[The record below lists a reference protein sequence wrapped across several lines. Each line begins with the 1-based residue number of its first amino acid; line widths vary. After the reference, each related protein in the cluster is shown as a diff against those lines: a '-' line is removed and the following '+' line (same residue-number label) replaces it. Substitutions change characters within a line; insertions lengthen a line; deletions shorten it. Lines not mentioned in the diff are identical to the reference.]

1 MKSPAGTVNQKRS
14 WASQEIDWKPFRPAP
29 VLYIFTAHVA
39 SHHEAGAQTKE
50 IVPAGHDMAPTI
62 IWTAKRR

>member
-39 SHHEAGAQTKE
+39 SHHEAGA
-50 IVPAGHDMAPTI
+50 
-62 IWTAKRR
+62 

>member
-1 MKSPAGTVNQKRS
+1 MKSPAGTVIQKRS
-14 WASQEIDWKPFRPAP
+14 WASQKIDWKPFRPAP
-29 VLYIFTAHVA
+29 VIDIFTAHVA

-50 IVPAGHDMAPTI
+50 IVPAGDDMAPTI